1 MPEMGGL
8 VHVVMFVAALV
19 AFIAWAMAALSAL
32 SVVQLAPKGDKL
44 TAYFD
49 LGRWRFAALEAR
61 LGPTVTPHIVR
72 YKRAFLVF
80 FAAIG
85 AIFIVVLSILF
96 LKPA

>member
-1 MPEMGGL
+1 MGGL
-8 VHVVMFVAALV
+8 IHVVMFVAALV
-19 AFIAWAMAALSAL
+19 AFVAWAMAALSAL

-61 LGPTVTPHIVR
+61 LGPAVTPHIVR

-85 AIFIVVLSILF
+85 AIFVVVNSILF

>member
-1 MPEMGGL
+1 MGGL
-8 VHVVMFVAALV
+8 IHVIAFVGALV

-72 YKRAFLVF
+72 YKRAFLIF

-85 AIFIVVLSILF
+85 AIIVVVALSIFF

>member
-1 MPEMGGL
+1 MGGL
-8 VHVVMFVAALV
+8 IHVVMFVAALV
-19 AFIAWAMAALSAL
+19 AFVAWAMAALSAL

-61 LGPTVTPHIVR
+61 LGPAVTPHIVR

-80 FAAIG
+80 FATIG
-85 AIFIVVLSILF
+85 AIFVVVNSILF